1 MPEQFGDKSHEATP
15 HRRQQA
21 REKGEVARSHDLSSA
36 AVLLAALG
44 AVGLLG
50 RAVIEFLG
58 SYTVRQ
64 LGGEPWLRIDG
75 EWICS
80 HWSETAW
87 SLARV
92 LLPLLGAML
101 LAAVVA
107 SVAQTGLLFLPHRL
121 APDTSRIHPLR
132 GAGRI
137 FSLSGIAR
145 LVFGLF
151 KVVVVLVVAGVSLY
165 QRRGELF
172 VLPELSAGQVA
183 VQLLDILF
191 WTAVKI
197 AAALFVL
204 ALLDYAF
211 QRWKHEQDLRMTT
224 QEMKEELKTL
234 QGDPQIVARRR
245 QVQRQLVLRRLST
258 LVPKADFVVTNPTEL
273 AVAIQYDPE
282 KMNAPIVAA
291 KGAGVLAQH
300 IRRLAAQHGV
310 PIIERKP
317 LAQFLYKYVDVGH
330 PIPQSQYAAVA
341 EILRYVYE
349 LKGKPLPGTAA
360 DAA

>member
-21 REKGEVARSHDLSSA
+21 REKGEVAKSHDLSSA

-44 AVGLLG
+44 AIGMLG
-50 RAVIEFLG
+50 QAVVEFLG
-58 SYTVRQ
+58 TYTARQ
-64 LGGEPWLRIDG
+64 LGGDPWLHIDG
-75 EWICS
+75 AWITS
-80 HWSETAW
+80 HWSDTAAG
-87 SLARV
+87 LARV
-92 LLPLLGAML
+92 LLPMMGAML
-101 LAAVVA
+101 AAAVVA
-107 SVAQTGLLFLPHRL
+107 SLVQTGLLFLPHRVV
-121 APDTSRIHPLR
+121 PDASRINPWR
-132 GAGRI
+132 GVARI
-137 FSLSGIAR
+137 FSLAGVAR

-151 KVVVVLVVAGVSLY
+151 KVVVVLAVAAVSLY
-165 QRRGELF
+165 QRRDELL
-172 VLPELSAGQVA
+172 VLPELSTLQVA

-197 AAALFVL
+197 ALALLVL
-204 ALLDYAF
+204 ALLEYGF

-273 AVAIQYDPE
+273 AVAVQYDPT

-291 KGAGVLAQH
+291 KGAGVLAQQ

-317 LAQFLYKYVDVGH
+317 LAQFLYKHVEVGH

-349 LKGKPLPGTAA
+349 LKGKPLPGGNPEAA
-360 DAA
+360 